1 MGIWIDSVEAKA
13 RIIHEQLAVA
23 RQLAESNREDPN
35 QISEPYLELLR
46 KLYED
51 EFSFANLADSSDLV
65 ARFSGPAVSDRD
77 PTVTIV
83 AGVFKDI
90 RDQIRGIAKS
100 IVGLTGTGRT
110 RWPTELDPHLS
121 GLAHGSLII
130 GVSVPSPADEDS
142 FGQTSIPGISEQVYE
157 SVRSA
162 VRSLAV
168 IARYV
173 EQDRINEDIRAE
185 FPDPAI
191 RDTVMVAASK
201 LAPSGRRGIESVS
214 FSSPDVS
221 TEEPAQLTPLSRR
234 ILNQSLSKPVRV
246 SGDGQFKG
254 VVREIDLD
262 ARRFELRRVQGAGA
276 IRCVYDPSQ
285 QELVRSILD
294 AQIRVSGSYE
304 AAENEQPRLI
314 SVSSIEVV
322 RTPEQQLNM
331 NLESTE

>member
-121 GLAHGSLII
+121 GVAHGSLII

-173 EQDRINEDIRAE
+173 EQDRINEEIRAE